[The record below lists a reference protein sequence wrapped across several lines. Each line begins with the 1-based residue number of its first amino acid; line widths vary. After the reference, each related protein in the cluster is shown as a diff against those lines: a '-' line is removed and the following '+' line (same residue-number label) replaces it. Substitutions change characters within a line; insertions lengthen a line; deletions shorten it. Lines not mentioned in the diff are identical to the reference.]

1 MKIWIYWSESYSWI
15 YFYIFINKIWKIYWS
30 EQCITGLGPE
40 DRWSSWGLNQR
51 SWAGGPVII
60 VRTESEVLGRRT
72 GDHREDLIRGLG
84 PEDRWSSCGLN
95 QIVILLVLT
104 IIPATLWS
112 MIHIAWMYFLYFLI
126 LALHLSLHR
135 FILNC
140 KDLRG

>member
-1 MKIWIYWSESYSWI
+1 MYYWSWAGGQVIIVRTESEVLGRRTGDHREDWI
-15 YFYIFINKIWKIYWS
+15 R
-30 EQCITGLGPE
+30 GLGPE

-51 SWAGGPVII
+51 SWAGGQVII
-60 VRTESEVLGRRT
+60 VRTESEVLGRRS
-72 GDHREDLIRGLG
+72 GDHHEDLIRGLG